1 MYRFSMSFGRLLLF
15 AFYYISFSCVFQ
27 VMGTSAF
34 LVNIASFRKSTINQN
49 SILKFENID
58 VKKHVFGNGKKVIRF
73 NGDDT
78 KQSPLAGRTVQ
89 LIENEDDT
97 ERVSKITFKTDGSL
111 CLKGEYDSTNAKEI
125 TGSWKDRGENKIAF
139 LLNRHYKTDTI
150 GNLKEERTYTLE
162 RIYEGTYHPSKELS
176 SIRGE
181 GKIEQEKYSDIF
193 ACGIFSFVTEDDDD
207 DDGLFKKT
215 TSGEIHHS
223 DPIGTEFD

>member
-1 MYRFSMSFGRLLLF
+1 MYRFFMSFGRLLVF

-27 VMGTSAF
+27 AMGTSAF
-34 LVNIASFRKSTINQN
+34 LVNIATLQKSTVNQN
-49 SILKFENID
+49 SILKFENIN
-58 VKKHVFGNGKKVIRF
+58 VEKHLFGNGKKVIRF

-78 KQSPLAGRTVQ
+78 KESPLAGRTVQ
-89 LIENEDDT
+89 VIEKEDDT
-97 ERVSKITFKTDGSL
+97 ERVSKITFKTDGTL
-111 CLKGEYDSTNAKEI
+111 CLEDDYDSTNAKEI

-139 LLNRHYKTDTI
+139 LLNRHYSTDTT
-150 GNLKEERTYTLE
+150 GTLKEERTYILE

-193 ACGIFSFVTEDDDD
+193 ACGIFSFVTVDDD
-207 DDGLFKKT
+207 DDGFFMKT